1 MRLPFS
7 LLILSIG
14 LLLLPGRGFS
24 EEPDP
29 VVIVLSWDG
38 LRHDFLEVHDADG
51 KLTALRRIATE
62 GVRAGRLT
70 PVFPSS
76 TFPAHV
82 SMATGTY
89 PDRHGIVDNRFYDRE
104 KGLYLNRADA
114 NWLQAEP
121 LWIAAERQGVTAA
134 TYFWVGSET
143 DWRGHG
149 TRYRIAPFDSSR
161 PEAKKVDQILA
172 WLRLP
177 DGERPRLI
185 MSYWA
190 GTDSV
195 GHDYG
200 PLSRRVRTQLAKQ
213 DLQLGRL
220 LAGLDAMNAWPYT
233 TLLLVSDHGMTQTGA
248 YLDLRSALADRDISA
263 RVFGSPVANVFLNDP
278 QQLEAARAAIV
289 SLGPVQVYEGQRLPD
304 DLRLRHPTR
313 TGDLVVVTE
322 PPHVLSR
329 PDGFKGML
337 MALLSAFGWSFG
349 GHGYDPSLPDMGA
362 VFMAMGRGVEPGLEV
377 AEVHQ
382 VDVAPTVARLLGIDP
397 PLQAEGQPVPHI
409 GASSLHA
416 TIPRSSP
423 TPRFLG
429 QER

>member
-7 LLILSIG
+7 LLILGIG
-14 LLLLPGRGFS
+14 VLLLPAWAFS
-24 EEPDP
+24 DEPDP

-51 KLTALRRIATE
+51 KLTALRRIATQ
-62 GVRAGRLT
+62 GIRAGRLT
-70 PVFPSS
+70 PVFPSN
-76 TFPAHV
+76 TFPGHV

-89 PDRHGIVDNRFYDRE
+89 PDRHGIVDNRFYDRD

-121 LWIAAERQGVTAA
+121 IWIAAERQGVPSA

-143 DWRGHG
+143 DWRGQG
-149 TRYRIAPFDSSR
+149 TRYRIAPFDGTR
-161 PEAKKVDQILA
+161 PEAEKVDQILA
-172 WLRLP
+172 WLQLP
-177 DGERPRLI
+177 LAERPRLI

-190 GTDSV
+190 GTDGV
-195 GHDYG
+195 AHDYG
-200 PLSRRVRTQLAKQ
+200 PLSSRVRGQLAAQ
-213 DLQLGRL
+213 DVQLGRL

-248 YLDLRSALADRDISA
+248 YLDLRSALADRDIAA
-263 RVFGSPVANVFLNDP
+263 RVLGNPVTNVFLSDL
-278 QQLEAARAAIV
+278 QQLEAAKAAIV

-313 TGDLVVVTE
+313 IGDLVVVTE
-322 PPHVLSR
+322 PPYVLTR
-329 PDGFKGML
+329 PEGFKGMF

-362 VFMAMGRGVEPGLEV
+362 VFMAMGRGVEPGYEV
-377 AEVHQ
+377 AEVRQ
-382 VDVAPTVARLLGIDP
+382 IDVAPTVASLLGIDP
-397 PLQAEGQPVPHI
+397 PRQAEGQPVPGI
-409 GASSLHA
+409 VGPLLPVSL
-416 TIPRSSP
+416 PD
-423 TPRFLG
+423 
-429 QER
+429 